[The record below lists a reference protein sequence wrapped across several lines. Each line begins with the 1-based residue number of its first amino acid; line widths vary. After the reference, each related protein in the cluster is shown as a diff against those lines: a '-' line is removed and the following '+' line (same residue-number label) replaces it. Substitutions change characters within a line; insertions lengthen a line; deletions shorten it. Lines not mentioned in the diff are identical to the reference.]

1 MKHFKTLIL
10 PFILVGCASYEPA
23 AVVDR
28 KVKEEQTVKVVEASD
43 TTRLETAIKESKK
56 LSDGQKME
64 LATVI
69 HSYKDT
75 NNNLLSERQKYRK
88 VLLKEMLGKND
99 KDQVQVLRTKIAT
112 VENQRVDN
120 FMTGITQFQT
130 VLKESDA
137 KQEIMERAME
147 MDANF
152 MSGSS
157 PK

>member
-1 MKHFKTLIL
+1 
-10 PFILVGCASYEPA
+10 
-23 AVVDR
+23 
-28 KVKEEQTVKVVEASD
+28 
-43 TTRLETAIKESKK
+43 
-56 LSDGQKME
+56 
-64 LATVI
+64 
-69 HSYKDT
+69 
-75 NNNLLSERQKYRK
+75 
-88 VLLKEMLGKND
+88 
-99 KDQVQVLRTKIAT
+99 
-112 VENQRVDN
+112 VDN